1 MVTTPRIGL
10 LSVGNEWKIKVG
22 TGDWMKFSFT
32 CNKSRCLI
40 NSHYGKRKLFVE
52 QGKGQW

>member
-1 MVTTPRIGL
+1 MVTKPRIGL